1 MFKNYMTTALR
12 SLLRHKQYTAINI
25 LGLAVGLAAS
35 ILILLYVSFELSYD
49 RWIPETDRVMRIE
62 TLGYNDAGEF
72 VDNDESA
79 PGVAAEIF
87 GEQIAD
93 IELFARFNNTE
104 LALALDGRAY
114 EQNVTL
120 TDPGVFELMGIQL
133 IYGDPETA
141 LDDPDSIVLSQKDA
155 QRIFGDEPAMGK
167 IVKLDGQHLAK
178 VTGIMPDWP
187 VNSDL
192 SIDAL
197 MPMTSPVI
205 SHMPW
210 VRENWGSF
218 WGPTY
223 IRVKEGVSADAL
235 ATEMND
241 LALRVG
247 PASQFKDRQASGI
260 NPSYVFHLTLAQ
272 EAHLSG
278 AGQQNEARGSYTALW
293 IAGLI
298 AFLILTIAVIN
309 VANLGTMLAM
319 KRVREVAIRK
329 SLGAEA
335 RHLMVQ
341 VLFEA
346 IALAYLSMGFG
357 VAIAEVALPLFSDLM
372 NRELTS
378 ALLYQPAAVAG
389 LLLGTFIVG
398 VVCGLY
404 PALVAVKFRPVD
416 YLSGVKPQLGI
427 RIRNTLIVLQFS
439 ATIGLLSTCLVVFLQ
454 ADYARNNEKG
464 YQTEQLVS
472 IDRIDRPVVLERETA
487 LRAALSRIEGVDGV
501 AASHGMPGHD
511 YNNRNRVRADN
522 GVEAPLRRFAMSE
535 DLMSILDVRPLAG
548 RLFSEDYPSDAV
560 TTPNSGASQSVIL
573 NDLAVRELGFDSAAD
588 AIGHKVYT
596 WGDFE
601 STIVGVVPN
610 LRTRSARQEP
620 SPTYYWIGPQEYRH
634 LVLKVEAD
642 QMATS
647 LAAIDRTWREF
658 FPELPIRRQFVDEAY
673 SSYYDT
679 DRRQG
684 WLLLF
689 SAAVMTVIA
698 IMGLYGLAALSTER
712 RAKEIGI
719 RKVLGAKSR
728 NIVQLLLW
736 QFSLPVLLAN
746 LLAWPIA
753 GWALNGWLESF
764 IDRVNLTPL
773 PFLAAG
779 LLVLLVAWVT
789 IAGHTFRVARAN
801 PIKALRYE

>member
-1 MFKNYMTTALR
+1 M
-12 SLLRHKQYTAINI
+12 
-25 LGLAVGLAAS
+25 
-35 ILILLYVSFELSYD
+35 
-49 RWIPETDRVMRIE
+49 
-62 TLGYNDAGEF
+62 
-72 VDNDESA
+72 DNDESA
-79 PGVAAEIF
+79 PGVASEIF
-87 GEQIAD
+87 SDQIAD
-93 IELFARFNNTE
+93 IELMARFNNSE
-104 LALALDGRAY
+104 LALAWDGRAFD
-114 EQNVTL
+114 QNVTL
-120 TDPGVFELMGIQL
+120 SDPDVFQLMGIRL
-133 IYGDPETA
+133 IYGDEDTA
-141 LDDPDSIVLSQKDA
+141 LDDPSSIVLSQKDA
-155 QRIFGDEPAMGK
+155 KRIFGDQPAMGK
-167 IVKLDGQHLAK
+167 VVKLDGKHLAR
-178 VTGIMPDWP
+178 VTGVMPNWP
-187 VNSDL
+187 ANSDL
-192 SIDAL
+192 DVDAL

-205 SHMPW
+205 AHMPW

-223 IRVKEGVSADAL
+223 IRAKSGASTQSL
-235 ATEMND
+235 AAQMNE
-241 LALRVG
+241 LSTRVG
-247 PASQFKDRQASGI
+247 PASLFKDRQEQGI
-260 NPSYVFHLTLAQ
+260 NSAYVFHLKLAQ
-272 EAHLSG
+272 EAHLAG
-278 AGQQNEARGSYTALW
+278 FGQQGEARGSYTALW
-293 IAGLI
+293 MAGLI
-298 AFLILTIAVIN
+298 AFLILSIAVIN

-335 RHLMVQ
+335 RHLMTQ
-341 VLFEA
+341 VLLEA
-346 IALAYLSMGFG
+346 IALAFVAMGVG
-357 VAIAEVALPLFSDLM
+357 VAVAEVALPLFSDLM
-372 NRELTS
+372 NRELS
-378 ALLYQPAAVAG
+378 SSLLYQPAALIG
-389 LLLGTFIVG
+389 LILGTLIVG
-398 VVCGLY
+398 LVCGLY

-416 YLSGVKPQLGI
+416 YLAGVKPRLGV

-454 ADYARNNEKG
+454 ADHARNNAKG

-472 IDRIDRPVVLERETA
+472 LNRIDKPIVLERELA
-487 LRAALSRIEGVDGV
+487 LRETLSRIDGVESV

-511 YNNRNRVRADN
+511 YNNRNGVRADN
-522 GVEAPLRRFAMSE
+522 GNAAPLRRFSMSE
-535 DLMSILDVRPLAG
+535 DLLSMLGVQPIAG
-548 RLFSEDYPSDAV
+548 RLFSKEFPSDTV
-560 TTPNSGASQSVIL
+560 TTPTSGASQSIIL
-573 NDLAVRELGFDSAAD
+573 NDLAVRELGFDSAKD
-588 AIGHKVYT
+588 AIGRKVYT

-634 LVLKVEAD
+634 IVLKVDAG
-642 QMATS
+642 QMSDVLT
-647 LAAIDRTWREF
+647 AIDRTWREF
-658 FPELPIRRQFVDEAY
+658 FPDLPISRQFVDDAY

-689 SAAVMTVIA
+689 SAAIMTIIA

-736 QFSLPVLLAN
+736 QFSIPVLLAN
-746 LLAWPIA
+746 VIAWPAA
-753 GWALNGWLESF
+753 GWALSGWLESF

-779 LLVLLVAWVT
+779 LLVLMVAWAT